1 MDELVDLIKN
11 LNIRE
16 DNVDDVISMFT
27 TLNLDTKDDL
37 SFDQQIIIS
46 NKLKELYTIMLL
58 KPKCKLHIIMP
69 NVKEIF

>member
-46 NKLKELYTIMLL
+46 N
-58 KPKCKLHIIMP
+58 
-69 NVKEIF
+69 N